1 MRLENQ
7 KSNEGPLGRLDRLLG
22 KLVIL
27 AFSRP
32 IYDDLTP
39 ITPDRQPETIYSEPA
54 AVDNVVDLEAFRLQ
68 RQAS

>member
-1 MRLENQ
+1 MKLENQ
-7 KSNEGPLGRLDRLLG
+7 KSNEGPLDRLDRFLG

-39 ITPDRQPETIYSEPA
+39 TTPGRQPETIYPEAA
-54 AVDNVVDLEAFRLQ
+54 AVDNVVDLQAFRLQ